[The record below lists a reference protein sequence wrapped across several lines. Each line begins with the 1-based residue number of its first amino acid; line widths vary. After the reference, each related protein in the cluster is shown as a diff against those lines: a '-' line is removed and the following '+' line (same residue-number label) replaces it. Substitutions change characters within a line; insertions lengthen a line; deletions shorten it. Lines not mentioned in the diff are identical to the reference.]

1 MQSMDNK
8 VTQFPS
14 QKKSYSQKNEAWRK
28 KNIDAADGYLMQHH
42 RGLRKS
48 QRNKVINFN
57 LYSDILDPA
66 DVEKIANPFKIK
78 GLKTSPDE
86 IKNYAIAN
94 PKIDVLVGEKLKRFF
109 DIKVRV
115 INDDAITEKEE
126 DLLQEF
132 RKVVTRYLES
142 DAASEEDLKK
152 DLQEFQRFRDYDY
165 QDLRERA
172 GTHILKHLKVKQ
184 KLDEKFVK
192 GFKNALIAAEELY
205 EIDIVAG
212 EPVVN
217 VLNPKNTHII
227 MSGESP
233 YVEDADIV
241 ILEKMMSPGQI
252 IDNFHDKLTPKEID
266 KIEQYSFSGTSGVTG
281 KPGGIDIGDKYYNNL
296 PDMVDTVMFEKGI
309 SYKSNVDEEGNI
321 RVMKVLWRSRRKML
335 KVTYFD
341 EFGDEQESIED
352 ESYKINKD
360 LGESSEVIWINEAW
374 EGWKIGASDNVN
386 DGIYVGIQPRVM
398 QFRELENPSKC
409 HLGIVGTIY
418 QTNDNKA
425 VSLMDRMKPYQ
436 YMYNILAY
444 NTELLISKNLG
455 KIMSLDLAR
464 IPEQWDIDQ
473 WMSFAQ
479 GMNIA
484 VIDSFKEGNK
494 GQSTGKLAGA
504 MPVPTP
510 VIDMQMGNDIQ
521 LYMNMMAFI
530 KSEMGEISGVSAAR
544 QGQISERSSVGNVQ
558 REVVQSS
565 AITEY
570 WFKEHESTMLRVY
583 STLLETAKM
592 AWSDKK
598 NKKVQYVLDDG
609 ATEIFNV
616 TGEMLT
622 ELNFDIAVVN
632 STMDQNLMAELRQ
645 LAHAGLQSGLLNF
658 EQLIDIFSTESISSV
673 KKKMERAQRQQME
686 RAEEQQK
693 REQEMAQQQMQME
706 AQKLQ
711 DEKQFELVKQE
722 REFQDNERDRENALE
737 IERLRN
743 QLRERDESTKERLEQ
758 LKIEQ
763 QKLKNQQTRETK
775 K

>member
-1 MQSMDNK
+1 MDNK
-8 VTQFPS
+8 ITQFPP
-14 QKKSYSQKNEAWRK
+14 QKKPYSQKNEAWRK
-28 KNIDAADGYLMQHH
+28 KNLDAADGYLMQHH

-48 QRNKVINFN
+48 QRNKIINFN
-57 LYSDILDPA
+57 LYSDILDPS

-78 GLKTSPDE
+78 GLKTSPAE
-86 IKNYAIAN
+86 IKNYPIAN
-94 PKIDVLVGEKLKRFF
+94 PKIDVLLGEKIKRFF
-109 DIKVRV
+109 DFKVRV

-126 DLLQEF
+126 ELLDEF
-132 RKVVTRYLES
+132 RKVVTRYLQD
-142 DAASEEDLKK
+142 DAATEDDLKK

-172 GTHILKHLKVKQ
+172 GTHILNHLKIKQ
-184 KLDEKFVK
+184 RLEEKFTK

-205 EIDIVAG
+205 EIDIVSG

-227 MSGESP
+227 MGGESP

-252 IDNFHDKLTPKEID
+252 IDNFHDKLSQKEID
-266 KIEQYSFSGTSGVTG
+266 KVEQYSFSGTSGVTG

-296 PDMVDTVMFEKGI
+296 PEMIDTVMFEKGI
-309 SYKSNVDEEGNI
+309 NYKNNVDEDGNI
-321 RVMKVLWRSRRKML
+321 RVLKVLWRSRRKML

-341 EFGDEQESIED
+341 EFGDEQSSLED
-352 ESYKINKD
+352 ETYKINKD

-386 DGIYVGIQPRVM
+386 DGIYVGIQPRKV

-455 KIMSLDLAR
+455 KIMTLDLSR

-484 VIDSFKEGNK
+484 VTDSFKEGNK
-494 GQSTGKLAGA
+494 GASTGKLAGA

-530 KSEMGEISGVSAAR
+530 KAEMGEISGVSAAR

-570 WFKEHESTMLRVY
+570 WFREHENTMLRVY
-583 STLLETAKM
+583 TALLETAKI
-592 AWSDKK
+592 AWSDVK

-609 ATEIFNV
+609 ATEIFNIE
-616 TGEMLT
+616 GQMLT

-658 EQLIDIFSTESISSV
+658 TQLIDIFSTESISSV
-673 KKKMERAQRQQME
+673 KKKMERAQREQSEQAQQAQEREQQMV
-686 RAEEQQK
+686 
-693 REQEMAQQQMQME
+693 QQQMQMA
-706 AQKLQ
+706 AQKEEA
-711 DEKQFELVKQE
+711 DRQFELIKQE
-722 REFQDNERDRENALE
+722 REFQDNERDRQNALE

-743 QLRERDESTKERLEQ
+743 QLKESNEASKERLEQ
-758 LKIEQ
+758 LKIEG
-763 QKLKNQQTRETK
+763 QKLKNQQVKESK